1 MAKDNKAVPAES
13 FEEEVFEKE
22 TSENDISDVKAEI
35 EKLLASAKA
44 EAAKIIE
51 EAKEAASRL
60 GGEAEVSE
68 LESEVARKSREDG
81 EELCEV
87 MLFKDGGKYSSDV
100 YVSVNGENCVVK
112 RGIKV
117 KIKRKFYEVL
127 MASQE
132 QDMLASEMQDALSEQ
147 YKQKAK
153 FFE

>member
-13 FEEEVFEKE
+13 FEEQVLEKE

-60 GGEAEVSE
+60 GGEAAVSE

-87 MLFKDGGKYSSDV
+87 MLFKDGGKYSGDV